1 MKCPKCGGE
10 LVLKRSKKGRIYYG
24 CENSPDCDFM
34 SWARPVAKPC
44 PVCGSYMVLRGS
56 RHLCSNTACGHS
68 ENAVSEE

>member
-1 MKCPKCGGE
+1 MAKKCAARDETITALQRANHRYNRTAAGRLAGE
-10 LVLKRSKKGRIYYG
+10 LREG
-24 CENSPDCDFM
+24 E
-34 SWARPVAKPC
+34 PC